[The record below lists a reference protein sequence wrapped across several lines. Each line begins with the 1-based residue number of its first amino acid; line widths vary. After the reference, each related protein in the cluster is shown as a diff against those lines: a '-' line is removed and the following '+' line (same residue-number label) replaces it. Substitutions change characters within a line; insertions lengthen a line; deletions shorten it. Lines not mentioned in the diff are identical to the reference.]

1 MNTTLTI
8 KNFRVFDENGVD
20 VQISPLTILTGCN
33 SSGKSSI
40 VKSIMLLDSFLKQA
54 KRDHDNG
61 ERIRLEKYK
70 LDFSTYPNNQLGRYD
85 KIVNCKSESKKIT
98 FAYTIYSLL
107 LSKEVNVEFVFNTD
121 KNDEL
126 NNGFLESFTLSTKEG
141 IIYSSG
147 KQVEQICNLNLI
159 KEDAIRFMI
168 MEFLIQNYSNASGMF
183 EIEGNVSEEDL
194 LEEKSRVRK
203 FIDEIG
209 ESRYYDVL
217 KFMLHSDKKKTIAAE
232 SDCKPEVLEWTYNNS
247 SYFYIPL
254 VELLK
259 DCKKESIEAKIND
272 EVFSSKQVSEQ
283 VKEVCGKILKDYFAS
298 DCHTFGEY
306 FHMKETEF
314 MENTVMGCFSSYSI
328 FNRESTPFASI
339 TKYFDIPQNYLFNDQ
354 RMWES
359 IGTIGD
365 DNQFHANDTDEASTH
380 SEEREIAINKWL
392 ETPVNFPILY
402 EVLMEINKTYT
413 DDSQSPYYKHFD
425 YLIAIDDSY
434 IHFVFKALGLFAR
447 DLVLECLLPEWSGNI
462 SYVSSSRIDVKRLYP
477 LDDKTDFTQL
487 LHRYF
492 DGKRLKKSYDDEHCR
507 AVDIK
512 DYSIDSFTNM
522 WLKNFG
528 IGESLLF
535 DVDNDGLGV
544 KIYLHRPD
552 DTDDRLLAY
561 EGYGITQL
569 VSIIMQIE
577 TAIISAKGVRENSL
591 WGFDDLKKYDSLR
604 FSYYEQ
610 QTIAIE
616 EPEIHL
622 HPRFQSILADMF
634 AYAMKNYNINFIIE
648 THSEYLIRKVQLL
661 VANGDVKSDDI
672 SLLYVNDPDENKRP
686 DGEPQIKDIGICSDG
701 YLNESFGPGFFDEA
715 SSLSRKLL
723 K

>member
-1 MNTTLTI
+1 MTTRL
-8 KNFRVFDENGVD
+8 
-20 VQISPLTILTGCN
+20 ISHN
-33 SSGKSSI
+33 
-40 VKSIMLLDSFLKQA
+40 
-54 KRDHDNG
+54 
-61 ERIRLEKYK
+61 
-70 LDFSTYPNNQLGRYD
+70 
-85 KIVNCKSESKKIT
+85 
-98 FAYTIYSLL
+98 
-107 LSKEVNVEFVFNTD
+107 
-121 KNDEL
+121 
-126 NNGFLESFTLSTKEG
+126 
-141 IIYSSG
+141 
-147 KQVEQICNLNLI
+147 
-159 KEDAIRFMI
+159 
-168 MEFLIQNYSNASGMF
+168 
-183 EIEGNVSEEDL
+183 
-194 LEEKSRVRK
+194 
-203 FIDEIG
+203 
-209 ESRYYDVL
+209 
-217 KFMLHSDKKKTIAAE
+217 
-232 SDCKPEVLEWTYNNS
+232 
-247 SYFYIPL
+247 
-254 VELLK
+254 
-259 DCKKESIEAKIND
+259 
-272 EVFSSKQVSEQ
+272 
-283 VKEVCGKILKDYFAS
+283 
-298 DCHTFGEY
+298 
-306 FHMKETEF
+306 
-314 MENTVMGCFSSYSI
+314 
-328 FNRESTPFASI
+328 
-339 TKYFDIPQNYLFNDQ
+339 
-354 RMWES
+354 
-359 IGTIGD
+359 
-365 DNQFHANDTDEASTH
+365 
-380 SEEREIAINKWL
+380 
-392 ETPVNFPILY
+392 
-402 EVLMEINKTYT
+402 
-413 DDSQSPYYKHFD
+413 
-425 YLIAIDDSY
+425 
-434 IHFVFKALGLFAR
+434 
-447 DLVLECLLPEWSGNI
+447 
-462 SYVSSSRIDVKRLYP
+462 
-477 LDDKTDFTQL
+477 
-487 LHRYF
+487 
-492 DGKRLKKSYDDEHCR
+492 
-507 AVDIK
+507 
-512 DYSIDSFTNM
+512 FTNM